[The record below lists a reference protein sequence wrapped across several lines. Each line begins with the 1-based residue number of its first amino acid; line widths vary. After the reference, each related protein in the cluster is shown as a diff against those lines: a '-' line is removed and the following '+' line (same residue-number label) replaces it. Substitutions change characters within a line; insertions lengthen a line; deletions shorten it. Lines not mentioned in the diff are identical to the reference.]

1 MSERACACVWFC
13 TCVADNN
20 TYDANLERRITA
32 ALERNEQAPS
42 PLHRDN
48 SSGVEVVGE
57 CTLAQRNAEGTAPPP
72 PVVGLDEVTS
82 GHPDLV
88 ASRATAQA
96 WCDANGVPSVA
107 FLKEVE
113 MEDELIAALK
123 LKAGPAK
130 KLAKDIRD
138 YAPAAEPRAKR
149 SRR

>member
-20 TYDANLERRITA
+20 TYNAKLERRITA
-32 ALERNEQAPS
+32 ALERNE
-42 PLHRDN
+42 R
-48 SSGVEVVGE
+48 
-57 CTLAQRNAEGTAPPP
+57 TLAQRNAEGTAPPP

>member
-1 MSERACACVWFC
+1 MGRLLALGQALHNA
-13 TCVADNN
+13 ADK
-20 TYDANLERRITA
+20 
-32 ALERNEQAPS
+32 
-42 PLHRDN
+42 
-48 SSGVEVVGE
+48 
-57 CTLAQRNAEGTAPPP
+57 
-72 PVVGLDEVTS
+72 LDLVN
-82 GHPDLV
+82 LV

-96 WCDANGVPSVA
+96 WCDANGVSSVA